1 MPTIVIVLAA
11 VALAVFLLATSTI
24 KIVQEYERGVI
35 FRLGRLVGARGPG
48 LFFLIPGAERMRKVD
63 LRIVTLEVPAQE
75 AITRDNVT
83 VKVNAVVYFR
93 VVNPEDAVVKVLDY
107 IRATSLIGQTT
118 LRSILGQS
126 DLDHLL
132 SERDK
137 INTELQ
143 QVIDTQ
149 TSAWGVKVT
158 SVEVRDLELPQT
170 MQRAMARQAE
180 AEREKRAKVIH
191 AEGEFSASQQLANAA
206 QVIGSQPATLQLR
219 YLQTLTEIAAEKN
232 STIVFPLPLELL
244 QGFFSLSATRR
255 RTGWHP
261 RGGQRPAHPGLRV
274 TTLGIETWT
283 LSPGSCGRM
292 LAHRAARRSRTAR
305 TATVRRA
312 SPGHSRDGT
321 PRTSSLDFNEARC
334 GRMGP
339 RLLGRR

>member
-1 MPTIVIVLAA
+1 MTPTIITVLGAIV
-11 VALAVFLLATSTI
+11 VVGFLLISSTI

-93 VVNPEDAVVKVLDY
+93 VVNPEEAVVKVLDY
-107 IRATSLIGQTT
+107 TRATSLIGQTT

-137 INTELQ
+137 INAELQ

-158 SVEVRDLELPQT
+158 SVEVRDLELPQS

-206 QVIGSQPATLQLR
+206 HVIGSQPATLQLR

-244 QGFFSLSATRR
+244 QGFINLAGARPTADAN
-255 RTGWHP
+255 GNVP
-261 RGGQRPAHPGLRV
+261 RAPTPA
-274 TTLGIETWT
+274 
-283 LSPGSCGRM
+283 
-292 LAHRAARRSRTAR
+292 A
-305 TATVRRA
+305 
-312 SPGHSRDGT
+312 
-321 PRTSSLDFNEARC
+321 
-334 GRMGP
+334 
-339 RLLGRR
+339 